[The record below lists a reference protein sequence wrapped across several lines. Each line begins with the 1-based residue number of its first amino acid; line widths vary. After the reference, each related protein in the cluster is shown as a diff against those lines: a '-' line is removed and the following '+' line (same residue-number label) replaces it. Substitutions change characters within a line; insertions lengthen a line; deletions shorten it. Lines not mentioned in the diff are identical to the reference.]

1 MGLIVAPLS
10 QNFSLYSKNIRV
22 PISVSYVFGADEKNL
37 NLKCNLHLVR
47 IKRGVAFEKVIK
59 I

>member
-22 PISVSYVFGADEKNL
+22 PISVSYVFGADEKKSQFKMQFALGANQ
-37 NLKCNLHLVR
+37 KWSC
-47 IKRGVAFEKVIK
+47 I
-59 I
+59 